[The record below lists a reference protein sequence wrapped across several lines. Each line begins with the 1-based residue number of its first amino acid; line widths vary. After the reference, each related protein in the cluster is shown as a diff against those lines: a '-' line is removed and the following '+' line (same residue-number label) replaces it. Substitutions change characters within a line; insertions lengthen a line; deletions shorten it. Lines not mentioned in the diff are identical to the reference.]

1 MFSWRFI
8 ECFIRGNLFCHRFFY
23 YFSTHRNWYC
33 IGNLICSDS
42 FDDKILFCR
51 SIENDIFINCILA
64 AEISNYSKLTWEKR
78 WHLWGKRVWTP
89 VSCMQSISLNIE
101 WMNCNNV
108 FGRVTERIATPTN
121 KQKTSTKYMHIL
133 YHCHWNLPK
142 NMLKQKQ
149 IHNKNPS
156 IGRAQYQQRAVC
168 VFNETWNLPSLS
180 RASGPNAHMQHAYM
194 HADRRTHINTKNKN
208 FPKML
213 IRLFAVCRVGAYN
226 FLTNKSKKNNQKT
239 KLNETTR
246 TRLNAVR
253 YKHAK
258 IDIKNSH
265 FRLRRKIR

>member
-51 SIENDIFINCILA
+51 SIENDIFMNCILA
-64 AEISNYSKLTWEKR
+64 AKISNYSKLTWEKR

-180 RASGPNAHMQHAYM
+180 RASGPNAHMHHAYM

-213 IRLFAVCRVGAYN
+213 IRLFAVCRCIQFSNKQIGKKIIKKQNWMKQHA
-226 FLTNKSKKNNQKT
+226 LDWMQCDTNM
-239 KLNETTR
+239 
-246 TRLNAVR
+246 
-253 YKHAK
+253 
-258 IDIKNSH
+258 
-265 FRLRRKIR
+265 RR